1 MQTRESRN
9 ITAALDLPALH
20 VESMA
25 AQAAQMH
32 RLTFAQLVAMVARID
47 RSRVSAAQARAASP
61 AGQMNAALDQ
71 IDAQLACMWAMVE
84 AELERRMGGRG
95 VIPYS
100 PSIS

>member
-1 MQTRESRN
+1 MQTRETRN
-9 ITAALDLPALH
+9 IVTALELPAHH

-25 AQAAQMH
+25 AQSAQMH

-47 RSRVSAAQARAASP
+47 RSRTSAAQARAASP

-84 AELERRMGGRG
+84 GELERRIGGG
-95 VIPYS
+95 GA
-100 PSIS
+100 